1 MRVLWFAFAIL
12 ALDQVSKTLVHLF
25 MVPGQ
30 SISVIGEVLKFTYT
44 TNPGMAF
51 GLQVGPKLFL
61 TVFSIAATIGLIW
74 YLWMVRRGPVGYRL
88 ALAAVIGGALGNVI
102 DRTFYGVIYG
112 YAPLFHGD
120 VKDFIHVDLWRGF
133 VDIPLL
139 GPQFIPLFPIW
150 NVADMGI
157 VLGVVAIILTQKS
170 LRRSIE
176 ERLEGEGG
184 ESAATEPDDAAA
196 GAPSEPRAR
205 AVDGHEGVREAPA
218 SEHRS

>member
-1 MRVLWFAFAIL
+1 MRVLWFSLAIL
-12 ALDQVSKTLVHLF
+12 VLDQVSKTLVHMF
-25 MVPGQ
+25 MVRGQ
-30 SISVIGEVLKFTYT
+30 SISILGEVLRFTYT

-51 GLQVGPKLFL
+51 GIQIGPKLFL
-61 TVFSIAATIGLIW
+61 TLFSIAATIGLIV
-74 YLWMVRRGPVGYRL
+74 YLWVVRKGPLGYRL
-88 ALAAVIGGALGNVI
+88 ALAGVIGGALGNAI

-157 VLGVVAIILTQKS
+157 VLGVVGVLLTQNS
-170 LRRSIE
+170 LRRSLE
-176 ERLEGEGG
+176 QRLEAQAVGPASPRAER
-184 ESAATEPDDAAA
+184 AAAAHPEPDGRTA
-196 GAPSEPRAR
+196 GAAR
-205 AVDGHEGVREAPA
+205 RTDDAPA
-218 SEHRS
+218 AEGHA